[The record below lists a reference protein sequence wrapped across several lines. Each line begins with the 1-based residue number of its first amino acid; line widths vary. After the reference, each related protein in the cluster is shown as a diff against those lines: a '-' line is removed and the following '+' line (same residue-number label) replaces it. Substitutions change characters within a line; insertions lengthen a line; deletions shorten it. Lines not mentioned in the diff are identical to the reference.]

1 MNTDKVMTPEE
12 QKQSLRLS
20 LKAKI
25 NASKIERMSK
35 NARQNE
41 MTKIQKQVQKEI
53 GDNYDLNKV
62 MEYISTQN
70 R

>member
-1 MNTDKVMTPEE
+1 MTPEE

>member
-62 MEYISTQN
+62 MEYISTQK

>member
-41 MTKIQKQVQKEI
+41 MTKIQKQVQKEL
-53 GDNYDLNKV
+53 GDKYDLNKV